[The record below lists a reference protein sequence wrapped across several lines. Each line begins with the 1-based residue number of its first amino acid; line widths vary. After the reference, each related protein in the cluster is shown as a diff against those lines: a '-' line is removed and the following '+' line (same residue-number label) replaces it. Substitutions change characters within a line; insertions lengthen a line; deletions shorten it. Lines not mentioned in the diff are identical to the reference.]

1 MGFKMTKRRREVLAH
16 IAGDYGTVFRLYR
29 VAIPG
34 KQWRA
39 DYGRVDKW
47 TMAGVDVTE
56 IVNHLARAK
65 LVRLWYKHP
74 SEIAR
79 AGYTVQRCLC
89 ITDKGIEELLWPTI

>member
-56 IVNHLARAK
+56 IVKELARAR
-65 LVRLWYKHP
+65 LIRHHYRQPSDFVRD
-74 SEIAR
+74 
-79 AGYTVQRCLC
+79 GYTIQRCLYP
-89 ITDKGIEELLWPTI
+89 TDKGIEELLWPTN